1 MDVKRLRGD
10 PTALTELHFSREIQ
24 AAPIESAHEAI
35 AAAAQAHKFDSV
47 KQSAVSLHLLL

>member
-1 MDVKRLRGD
+1 MDVKRLRVD